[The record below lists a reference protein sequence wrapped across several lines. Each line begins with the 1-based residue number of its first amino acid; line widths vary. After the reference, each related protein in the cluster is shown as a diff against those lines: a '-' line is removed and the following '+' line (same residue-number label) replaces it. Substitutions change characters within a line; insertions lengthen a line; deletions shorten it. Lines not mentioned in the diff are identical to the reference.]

1 MKERRTFENRPG
13 RISRKQRKNPG
24 TGWKRGIL
32 VFALFALAGGF
43 GLPGGA
49 TAHPEFNADSAF
61 AFLTAQT
68 DFGPRNPGSEG
79 HRACLQYLVR
89 QLGKYT
95 DLVETQPFMHYDAD
109 RGITVTMSNIIA
121 RFRPELTR
129 RILLCAHWDTRPVA
143 DMDSPENA
151 HKPILGANDGAS
163 GVAVLLEMA
172 RQFALHPPPVGIDI
186 VFFDGEDYGKRGD
199 LQNYFLG
206 SRYFVKNNNRF
217 FPEYAILLDMVGDA
231 YLQLP
236 IEGYSQQYAPEVV
249 QKIWD
254 LAQALGVYQF
264 IPEVNGY
271 ISDDHVILN
280 EGGIK
285 AVDIIDLAYPD
296 ETNRY
301 WHTLQDTPDKCSPRS
316 LRAVG
321 KVLMELIY
329 VVER

>member
-1 MKERRTFENRPG
+1 MKQLFLCWKEKVHFLGRGGRRIWLWGGLGLLLGLAFPAA
-13 RISRKQRKNPG
+13 G
-24 TGWKRGIL
+24 T
-32 VFALFALAGGF
+32 AQ
-43 GLPGGA
+43 PQ
-49 TAHPEFNADSAF
+49 FNADSAF
-61 AFLTAQT
+61 AFLVAQT
-68 DFGPRNPGSEG
+68 NFGPRNPGSEG
-79 HRACLQYLVR
+79 HRACLQYLVS
-89 QLGKYT
+89 QLRKYT
-95 DLVETQPFMHYDAD
+95 PHVETQPFMHYDAD
-109 RGITVTMSNIIA
+109 RGITLTMTNVIA

-163 GVAVLLEMA
+163 GVAMLLEMA
-172 RQFALHPPPVGIDI
+172 RQFAQNPPPVGIDI
-186 VFFDGEDYGKRGD
+186 VFFDGEDYGKQGD

-206 SRYFVKNNNRF
+206 SRYFVKNNTRF
-217 FPEYAILLDMVGDA
+217 FPMYGILLDMVGDA

-264 IPEVNGY
+264 IPEINGY

-285 AVDIIDLAYPD
+285 TVDIIDLAYPD
-296 ETNRY
+296 QTNRY

-316 LRAVG
+316 LKAVG